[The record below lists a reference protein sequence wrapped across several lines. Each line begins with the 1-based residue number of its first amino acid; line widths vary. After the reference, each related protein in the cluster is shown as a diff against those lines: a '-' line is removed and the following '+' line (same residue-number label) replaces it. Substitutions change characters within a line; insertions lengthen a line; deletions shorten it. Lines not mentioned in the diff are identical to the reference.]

1 MSIIFSITLVLI
13 TYFFTLNIL
22 LAILAD
28 ENAEARD
35 RGNFDKE
42 YKEIKKFNKSMKRAA
57 KLSGFVFQGKE

>member
-1 MSIIFSITLVLI
+1 MS
-13 TYFFTLNIL
+13 FTLNIL

-57 KLSGFVFQGKE
+57 KLSGFVF